1 MRHSTLHRPNAMRHS
16 ATPWLT
22 VRNALQ
28 AMARPHR
35 ITLPTVASPSERH
48 PSIAGAGLSMAAHGL
63 SADDEA
69 LLDRLEH
76 AALGYFL
83 QHTNP
88 DNGLVADTS
97 RPHSPCSI
105 AVVGFALSCYPI
117 AVERGW
123 MTRADALERTLGTL
137 RFFANADHSGAA
149 EATGYKGFYFH
160 FLDMHSG
167 ARAWQSELS
176 VIDTA
181 LLIAGVLSAATY
193 FDAECSGE
201 VALRSLARSLYDR
214 VDWRWAQHDGTT
226 LNHGWKPECG
236 FLAYCWGG
244 YSEAIVLYA
253 LALGSATH
261 PIDSD
266 CYRAWTATY
275 QWENLY
281 GHEFLYA
288 GPLFVHQFSHA
299 WIDLRGIRDRFMRGK
314 RCDYFE
320 NSRRATEV
328 QREYA
333 RRNPL
338 ERSGYDEDC
347 WGLTACDG
355 PNADQP
361 ELAGV
366 TQRLFGYSARGVPY
380 GPDDGSLGGWAAVAS
395 LPFAPAVAMRAV
407 RDMLQRYPEMLR
419 DDRYASSFNPGLPVN
434 NGEAWVSQG
443 HYGLDQGIVV
453 MMIENLRSGLPWRL
467 MRTCPG
473 IALGL
478 RRAGFRGGWLA

>member
-1 MRHSTLHRPNAMRHS
+1 MLHATPLEHSSRRATREAVRPYSSPQPARS
-16 ATPWLT
+16 SPLSDRRLPATGAASLATPW
-22 VRNALQ
+22 
-28 AMARPHR
+28 
-35 ITLPTVASPSERH
+35 
-48 PSIAGAGLSMAAHGL
+48 HGL
-63 SADDEA
+63 STADDA

-76 AALGYFL
+76 AAFDYFL
-83 QHTNP
+83 EQTNP

-97 RPHSPCSI
+97 RPGSPCSI
-105 AVVGFALSCYPI
+105 AAVGFALSCYPI

-123 MTRADALERTLGTL
+123 MSRDAACQRVLTTL
-137 RFFANADHSGAA
+137 RFFYDADRSGGTQ
-149 EATGYKGFYFH
+149 ATGYKGFYFH

-167 ARAWQSELS
+167 TRAWESELS

-181 LLIAGVLSAATY
+181 LLIAGVLSVCSY
-193 FDAECSGE
+193 FEAEGADE
-201 VALRSLARSLYDR
+201 IAIRTLAGTLYDR
-214 VDWRWAQHDGTT
+214 VDWLWAQHGDAT
-226 LNHGWKPECG
+226 LSHGWKPESG
-236 FLAYCWGG
+236 FLNYCWGG

-281 GHEFLYA
+281 DHEFLYA

-338 ERSGYDEDC
+338 AHRGYDEDC
-347 WGLTACDG
+347 WGLTAADG
-355 PNADQP
+355 PNANRP
-361 ELAGV
+361 KLAGV
-366 TQRLFGYSARGVPY
+366 AQRLFGYSGRGVPY
-380 GPDDGSLGGWAAVAS
+380 GPDDGSLSGWAAVAS
-395 LPFAPAVAMRAV
+395 LPFAPQVAMRAI
-407 RDMLQRYPEMLR
+407 RRMQQRYPEMLR
-419 DDRYASSFNPGLPVN
+419 DDRYASSFNPGLPGHY
-434 NGEAWVSQG
+434 GEVWVSPG

-453 MMIENLRSGLPWRL
+453 MMIENLRSELPWLL
-467 MRTCPG
+467 MRKCPG
-473 IALGL
+473 IVHGL
-478 RRAGFRGGWLA
+478 SRAGFSGGWLP